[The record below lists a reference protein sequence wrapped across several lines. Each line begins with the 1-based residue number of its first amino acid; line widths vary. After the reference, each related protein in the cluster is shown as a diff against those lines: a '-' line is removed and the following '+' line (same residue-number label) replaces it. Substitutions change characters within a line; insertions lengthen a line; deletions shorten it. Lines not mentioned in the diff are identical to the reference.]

1 MGPEESDPLHSW
13 HHLCYITLHIVTLI
27 LRHKSSPFSS
37 QPRPAARSAHPGRH
51 PLAAARTLL
60 ERGGLTAVT
69 IEAIAAK
76 AGVSRPTIYRYWPNA
91 QAVAMAAFLDASAEP
106 GAGKTSRSPLAALR
120 AQLHAVADAFA
131 APAGRSV
138 AAMVAAA
145 QSETELAKAFRNEF
159 IARNR
164 DAARLMLE
172 RCITERLVVP
182 PADIDLALDLVFG
195 PLFYR
200 LLMGHARITRGFVD
214 QLLDAVIPAR
224 A

>member
-1 MGPEESDPLHSW
+1 MPSQAPSPSRGRPRDPR
-13 HHLCYITLHIVTLI
+13 TRTAI
-27 LRHKSSPFSS
+27 LV
-37 QPRPAARSAHPGRH
+37 AARA
-51 PLAAARTLL
+51 LL

-76 AGVSRPTIYRYWPNA
+76 AGVSRPTIYRYWSNA
-91 QAVAMAAFLDASAEP
+91 QAVAMAAFLEAS
-106 GAGKTSRSPLAALR
+106 GAPAAGRASRSPLAALR

-164 DAARLMLE
+164 DAARELLE
-172 RCITERLVVP
+172 RCIAERLVAP
-182 PADIDLALDLVFG
+182 PADIELALDLVFG

-200 LLMGHARITRGFVD
+200 LLMGHAPITRGFVD
-214 QLLDAVIPAR
+214 QLLDAVIPAL
-224 A
+224 

>member
-1 MGPEESDPLHSW
+1 MSRQAPSPPVRGRPRDPRTRAT
-13 HHLCYITLHIVTLI
+13 I
-27 LRHKSSPFSS
+27 
-37 QPRPAARSAHPGRH
+37 
-51 PLAAARTLL
+51 LAAARALL

-69 IEAIAAK
+69 IEAIANK
-76 AGVSRPTIYRYWPNA
+76 AGVSRPTIYRYWSNA
-91 QAVAMAAFLDASAEP
+91 PAVAMAAFLDAS
-106 GAGKTSRSPLAALR
+106 GAPTAARASRSPLAALR

-131 APAGRSV
+131 APAGRSI

-164 DAARLMLE
+164 DAARLLLE
-172 RCITERLVVP
+172 RCIEDRLVDCP
-182 PADIDLALDLVFG
+182 TDIELALDLIFG

-200 LLMGHARITRGFVD
+200 LLMGHAPITRGFVD
-214 QLLDAVIPAR
+214 RLIDAVIPAR

>member
-1 MGPEESDPLHSW
+1 MPSQAPSPSRGRPRDPR
-13 HHLCYITLHIVTLI
+13 T
-27 LRHKSSPFSS
+27 R
-37 QPRPAARSAHPGRH
+37 AAI
-51 PLAAARTLL
+51 LAAARALL

-91 QAVAMAAFLDASAEP
+91 PAVAMAAFLEAS
-106 GAGKTSRSPLAALR
+106 GAPAAGRASRSPLAALR

-164 DAARLMLE
+164 DAARELLE
-172 RCITERLVVP
+172 RCIAERLVAP
-182 PADIDLALDLVFG
+182 PADVDLALDLVFG

-200 LLMGHARITRGFVD
+200 LLMGHAPITRSFVD
-214 QLLDAVIPAR
+214 QLLDAVIPAL
-224 A
+224 

>member
-1 MGPEESDPLHSW
+1 MMSQAPSPPSRGRPRDPR
-13 HHLCYITLHIVTLI
+13 T
-27 LRHKSSPFSS
+27 R
-37 QPRPAARSAHPGRH
+37 AAI
-51 PLAAARTLL
+51 LAAARALL
-60 ERGGLTAVT
+60 DKGGLTAVT

-91 QAVAMAAFLDASAEP
+91 PAVAMAAFLEASGAP
-106 GAGKTSRSPLAALR
+106 AAGKTSRSPLAALR
-120 AQLHAVADAFA
+120 AQLHALADAFA

-164 DAARLMLE
+164 DAARELLE
-172 RCITERLVVP
+172 RCVAERLVAP
-182 PADIDLALDLVFG
+182 PADIDLVLDLVFG

-200 LLMGHARITRGFVD
+200 LLMGHAPITRGFVD
-214 QLLDAVIPAR
+214 QLLDAVIPAL
-224 A
+224 

>member
-1 MGPEESDPLHSW
+1 MSRQPPSSTTTRGRPRDPR
-13 HHLCYITLHIVTLI
+13 T
-27 LRHKSSPFSS
+27 R
-37 QPRPAARSAHPGRH
+37 AAI
-51 PLAAARTLL
+51 LAAARALL

-69 IEAIAAK
+69 IEAIAQK

-91 QAVAMAAFLDASAEP
+91 PAVAMAAFLDVT
-106 GAGKTSRSPLAALR
+106 GAPEAARSTRSPYAALR

-131 APAGRSV
+131 APTGRSV

-164 DAARLMLE
+164 DATRLLLE
-172 RCITERLVVP
+172 RCIEDGLIAP
-182 PADIDLALDLVFG
+182 PADMELALDLVFG

-200 LLMGHARITRGFVD
+200 LLMGHAPITRGFVD
-214 QLLDAVIPAR
+214 RLLDTVIPAS

>member
-1 MGPEESDPLHSW
+1 MPRQAPSPSRGRPRDPR
-13 HHLCYITLHIVTLI
+13 T
-27 LRHKSSPFSS
+27 R
-37 QPRPAARSAHPGRH
+37 AAI
-51 PLAAARTLL
+51 LAAARALL

-91 QAVAMAAFLDASAEP
+91 PAVAMAAFLEAS
-106 GAGKTSRSPLAALR
+106 GAPAASKTSRSPLEALR

-131 APAGRSV
+131 APAGRSI

-164 DAARLMLE
+164 DAARLLLD
-172 RCITERLVVP
+172 RCIADGLVAP
-182 PADIDLALDLVFG
+182 PDDIDLALDLIFG

-200 LLMGHARITRGFVD
+200 LLMGHAPITRGFVD

>member
-1 MGPEESDPLHSW
+1 MPRQASTPPPVRGRPRDPR
-13 HHLCYITLHIVTLI
+13 TRAAI
-27 LRHKSSPFSS
+27 LV
-37 QPRPAARSAHPGRH
+37 AARA
-51 PLAAARTLL
+51 LL

-69 IEAIAAK
+69 IEAIAQK

-91 QAVAMAAFLDASAEP
+91 PAVAMAAFLEATGAADA
-106 GAGKTSRSPLAALR
+106 TRSPRAPLAALR
-120 AQLHAVADAFA
+120 TQLHALADAFA

-164 DAARLMLE
+164 DATRALLE
-172 RCITERLVVP
+172 RCI
-182 PADIDLALDLVFG
+182 ADKAIEAPDDMEVTLDLVFG

-200 LLMGHARITRGFVD
+200 LLMGHAPITRGFVD
-214 QLLDAVIPAR
+214 QLLDVVIRAR
-224 A
+224 G

>member
-1 MGPEESDPLHSW
+1 MSQALSPASRGRPRDPR
-13 HHLCYITLHIVTLI
+13 TRTAI
-27 LRHKSSPFSS
+27 LS
-37 QPRPAARSAHPGRH
+37 AARA
-51 PLAAARTLL
+51 LL
-60 ERGGLTAVT
+60 EAGGLTAVT

-91 QAVAMAAFLDASAEP
+91 PAVAMAAFLEASGAP
-106 GAGKTSRSPLAALR
+106 AAGKTSRSPRAALR

-131 APAGRSV
+131 APGGRSV

-164 DAARLMLE
+164 DGARLLLE
-172 RCITERLVVP
+172 RCIVEQLVVA
-182 PADIDLALDLVFG
+182 PADIDLALDLIFG

-200 LLMGHARITRGFVD
+200 LLMGHAPITRSFVD
-214 QLLDAVIPAR
+214 QLLDAIAPAVHPR

>member
-1 MGPEESDPLHSW
+1 MPRQAPSPPTRGRPRDPRTRAT
-13 HHLCYITLHIVTLI
+13 I
-27 LRHKSSPFSS
+27 
-37 QPRPAARSAHPGRH
+37 
-51 PLAAARTLL
+51 LAAARTLL

-69 IEAIAAK
+69 IEAIANK
-76 AGVSRPTIYRYWPNA
+76 AGVSRPTIYRYWANA
-91 QAVAMAAFLDASAEP
+91 PAVAMAAFLDAS
-106 GAGKTSRSPLAALR
+106 GAPTAAKASRSPLGALR

-164 DAARLMLE
+164 DAARLLLE
-172 RCITERLVVP
+172 RCIEDKLVERP
-182 PADIDLALDLVFG
+182 TDIDLALDLIFG

-200 LLMGHARITRGFVD
+200 LLMGHAPITRGFVD
-214 QLLDAVIPAR
+214 QLIEAVIPAR

>member
-1 MGPEESDPLHSW
+1 MSRQAPSPSSRGRPRDPR
-13 HHLCYITLHIVTLI
+13 TRAAI
-27 LRHKSSPFSS
+27 LT
-37 QPRPAARSAHPGRH
+37 AARG
-51 PLAAARTLL
+51 LL
-60 ERGGLTAVT
+60 EKGGLTAVT
-69 IEAIAAK
+69 IEAIANK

-91 QAVAMAAFLDASAEP
+91 PAVAMAAFLEASGAP
-106 GAGKTSRSPLAALR
+106 AAGKASRSPLAALR

-164 DAARLMLE
+164 DAARLLLE
-172 RCITERLVVP
+172 RCIEERLVAP
-182 PADIDLALDLVFG
+182 PSDIDLALDLIFG
-195 PLFYR
+195 TLFYR
-200 LLMGHARITRGFVD
+200 LLMGHAPITRALVD
-214 QLLDAVIPAR
+214 QLLAAVIPER

>member
-1 MGPEESDPLHSW
+1 MSQAASPAGRGRPRDPR
-13 HHLCYITLHIVTLI
+13 TRTAI
-27 LRHKSSPFSS
+27 LT
-37 QPRPAARSAHPGRH
+37 AARA
-51 PLAAARTLL
+51 LL
-60 ERGGLTAVT
+60 DKGGLTAVT

-91 QAVAMAAFLDASAEP
+91 PAVAMAAFLEASGAP
-106 GAGKTSRSPLAALR
+106 AAGKTSRSPLAALR

-131 APAGRSV
+131 APGGRSV

-164 DAARLMLE
+164 DAARLLLE
-172 RCITERLVVP
+172 RCIAERLVAA
-182 PADIDLALDLVFG
+182 PADIDLALDLIFG

-200 LLMGHARITRGFVD
+200 LLMGHAPITRGFVD
-214 QLLDAVIPAR
+214 QLLDAVVPAL
-224 A
+224 

>member
-1 MGPEESDPLHSW
+1 MMSQAPSPSRGRPRDPR
-13 HHLCYITLHIVTLI
+13 T
-27 LRHKSSPFSS
+27 R
-37 QPRPAARSAHPGRH
+37 AAI
-51 PLAAARTLL
+51 LAAARVLL

-91 QAVAMAAFLDASAEP
+91 PAVAMAAFLEASGEP
-106 GAGKTSRSPLAALR
+106 GAGKTSRSPLTALR

-164 DAARLMLE
+164 DAARQLLE
-172 RCITERLVVP
+172 RCIAERLVAP

-200 LLMGHARITRGFVD
+200 LLMGHAPITRGFVD
-214 QLLDAVIPAR
+214 QLLDAVIPAQT
-224 A
+224 

>member
-1 MGPEESDPLHSW
+1 MARQPASSTTTRGRPRDPR
-13 HHLCYITLHIVTLI
+13 T
-27 LRHKSSPFSS
+27 R
-37 QPRPAARSAHPGRH
+37 AAI
-51 PLAAARTLL
+51 LAAARALL

-69 IEAIAAK
+69 IEAIAQK

-91 QAVAMAAFLDASAEP
+91 PAVAMAAFLDVT
-106 GAGKTSRSPLAALR
+106 GAPEAARSTRSPYAALR

-164 DAARLMLE
+164 DATRLLLE
-172 RCITERLVVP
+172 HCIEDGLIAP
-182 PADIDLALDLVFG
+182 PADMELALDLVFG

-200 LLMGHARITRGFVD
+200 LLMGHAPITRGFVD
-214 QLLDAVIPAR
+214 RLLDTVIPAS

>member
-1 MGPEESDPLHSW
+1 MARQPASSTTTRGRPRDPR
-13 HHLCYITLHIVTLI
+13 T
-27 LRHKSSPFSS
+27 R
-37 QPRPAARSAHPGRH
+37 AAI
-51 PLAAARTLL
+51 LAAARALL

-69 IEAIAAK
+69 IEAIAQK

-91 QAVAMAAFLDASAEP
+91 PAVAMAAFLDVT
-106 GAGKTSRSPLAALR
+106 GAPEAARSTRSPYAALR

-164 DAARLMLE
+164 DATRLLLE
-172 RCITERLVVP
+172 RCIEDGLIAP
-182 PADIDLALDLVFG
+182 PADMELALDLVFG

-200 LLMGHARITRGFVD
+200 LLMGHAPITRGFVD
-214 QLLDAVIPAR
+214 RLLDTVIPAS

>member
-1 MGPEESDPLHSW
+1 MTSQA
-13 HHLCYITLHIVTLI
+13 
-27 LRHKSSPFSS
+27 SSPPSRGR
-37 QPRPAARSAHPGRH
+37 PRDPRTRAAI
-51 PLAAARTLL
+51 LAAAQALL

-91 QAVAMAAFLDASAEP
+91 PAVAMAAFLEASAEP

-164 DAARLMLE
+164 DAARQLLE
-172 RCITERLVVP
+172 RCIAEKLIAP
-182 PADIDLALDLVFG
+182 PADVDLALDLVFG

-200 LLMGHARITRGFVD
+200 LLMGHAPITRSFVD
-214 QLLDAVIPAR
+214 RLLDAVIPAL
-224 A
+224 

>member
-1 MGPEESDPLHSW
+1 MPRQVPSPPTRGRPRDPRTRAT
-13 HHLCYITLHIVTLI
+13 I
-27 LRHKSSPFSS
+27 
-37 QPRPAARSAHPGRH
+37 
-51 PLAAARTLL
+51 LAAARALL

-69 IEAIAAK
+69 IEAIAHK

-91 QAVAMAAFLDASAEP
+91 PAVAMAAFLDAS
-106 GAGKTSRSPLAALR
+106 GAPTAAKTSRSPLAALR

-131 APAGRSV
+131 APTGRSV

-164 DAARLMLE
+164 DAARLLLE
-172 RCITERLVVP
+172 RCVEEQLVERP
-182 PADIDLALDLVFG
+182 PDIDLALDLIFG

-200 LLMGHARITRGFVD
+200 LLMGHAPITRGFVD
-214 QLLDAVIPAR
+214 QLIDAIIPAR

>member
-1 MGPEESDPLHSW
+1 MPSQAPSPSRGRPRDPR
-13 HHLCYITLHIVTLI
+13 T
-27 LRHKSSPFSS
+27 R
-37 QPRPAARSAHPGRH
+37 AAI
-51 PLAAARTLL
+51 LAAARALL

-76 AGVSRPTIYRYWPNA
+76 AAVSRPTIYRYWPNA
-91 QAVAMAAFLDASAEP
+91 PAVAMAAFLEASGAP
-106 GAGKTSRSPLAALR
+106 AAGKASRSPLAALR

-131 APAGRSV
+131 APSGRSV

-164 DAARLMLE
+164 DAARLLLD
-172 RCITERLVVP
+172 RCIAEQLVAP
-182 PADIDLALDLVFG
+182 PDDIDLALDLIFG

-200 LLMGHARITRGFVD
+200 LLMGHAPITRSFVD

>member
-1 MGPEESDPLHSW
+1 MPRQAPSPPVRGRPRDPRTRAT
-13 HHLCYITLHIVTLI
+13 I
-27 LRHKSSPFSS
+27 
-37 QPRPAARSAHPGRH
+37 
-51 PLAAARTLL
+51 LAAARALL

-69 IEAIAAK
+69 IEAIANK
-76 AGVSRPTIYRYWPNA
+76 AGVSRPTIYRYWSNA
-91 QAVAMAAFLDASAEP
+91 PAVAMAAFLDAS
-106 GAGKTSRSPLAALR
+106 GAPTAARASRSPLAALR

-131 APAGRSV
+131 APAGRSI

-164 DAARLMLE
+164 DAARLLLE
-172 RCITERLVVP
+172 RCVEERLVDCP
-182 PADIDLALDLVFG
+182 TDMELALDLIFG

-200 LLMGHARITRGFVD
+200 LLMGHAPITRGFVD
-214 QLLDAVIPAR
+214 RLIDAVIPAR

>member
-1 MGPEESDPLHSW
+1 MTSQAPSPPSRGRPRDPRTRAG
-13 HHLCYITLHIVTLI
+13 I
-27 LRHKSSPFSS
+27 
-37 QPRPAARSAHPGRH
+37 
-51 PLAAARTLL
+51 LAAARALL

-91 QAVAMAAFLDASAEP
+91 PAVAMAAFLEAASAP
-106 GAGKTSRSPLAALR
+106 AAKTSRSPLAALR

-172 RCITERLVVP
+172 RCIAERLVVP

-200 LLMGHARITRGFVD
+200 LLMGHAPITRGFVD